1 MENAM
6 TFETDGS
13 DQYLTHAVDD
23 AIVMDAL
30 ISAKRTLPD
39 VRTPDFFEDIPV
51 SHESN
56 GRGAAPIYVTEFDAA
71 LGNNDYVFIKKLRG
85 YIAGRYFE
93 VENETTGIQFTRNQA
108 IGCIM
113 IRAFSNDV
121 ETKIQILPSIY
132 TQYAGG
138 QADPKGKS
146 INDVSRTLEKS
157 ESENL
162 LNYILVWRDLT
173 DPTKRLRISARNGGI
188 ITDNKYDPYSL
199 RFNLTQTVRRII
211 GSKNVY
217 KTVFTT
223 RAENNAHNVVLNNH
237 EMGLIGLKPL
247 GEAYFTSWSD
257 ATNNVPYEIVDPDG
271 SNIGVAYGSQLETF
285 GAYAGVIYINGSQPA
300 PIINSINIHDVVS
313 SIQTT
318 NYEVYINNK
327 YRSKFT
333 SDDSDLY
340 FSATRETVFPGSLDS
355 GFNDR
360 NTFVSKDSTIRKV
373 LINEIT
379 DVWAPVYFKLSDI
392 NVQVKSIEYLE
403 PNDAYAGY
411 GTLIPSYER
420 DYKFNSRAKNIARV
434 RVSFTTKTPVFYGW
448 KPENDN
454 GTNHQYFDA
463 QYNITFQPMKQDIIF
478 IIPLSGVRVY
488 DANTR
493 QFDTPLFEEP
503 YDFFQRVLKSS
514 GMSDTTFFS
523 KMLVAPCYI
532 TFREIFLA
540 ENRRKLVQE
549 IANRTVTLTPKDNG
563 GFILDTLY
571 STTTSAL
578 KPFN

>member
-1 MENAM
+1 MKNAM

-23 AIVMDAL
+23 AIVTDAL
-30 ISAKRTLPD
+30 MSAKRTLPD
-39 VRTPDFFEDIPV
+39 VRTPDFYEDIPV

-56 GRGAAPIYVTEFDAA
+56 GRGAAPIYVTEFDAS

-93 VENETTGIQFTRNQA
+93 VENEITDIQFSRNQA

-132 TQYAGG
+132 TPYAGG

-146 INDVSRTLEKS
+146 INDVGRTPEKS

-162 LNYILVWRDLT
+162 LNYVLVWRDLT
-173 DPTKRLRISARNGGI
+173 DPMKRLRVSARNGGT
-188 ITDNKYDPYSL
+188 ITDNKYDPYL
-199 RFNLTQTVRRII
+199 LKFNITQTVRKIL
-211 GSKNVY
+211 GSVDGYQN
-217 KTVFTT
+217 VFTT
-223 RAENNAHNVVLNNH
+223 RAENNAHNIVTNNH
-237 EMGLIGLKPL
+237 EIGLIGLKPL
-247 GEAYFTSWSD
+247 GETAFTSWD
-257 ATNNVPYEIVDPDG
+257 EAGDNVAVKWVEPDG
-271 SNIGVAYGSQLETF
+271 MNIGLPYGTQSEKY
-285 GAYAGVIYINGSQPA
+285 GAYSGVIYKNGNQPA
-300 PIINSINIHDVVS
+300 PIINSINIRDVES
-313 SIQTT
+313 SIP
-318 NYEVYINNK
+318 NSNSGYNLNNK
-327 YRSKFT
+327 YRPSF
-333 SDDSDLY
+333 SSEESDLY
-340 FSATRETVFPGSLDS
+340 FTVTRETVFPGSIDS

-360 NTFVSKDSTIRKV
+360 NTFVSRDSTIRKV
-373 LINEIT
+373 LTDRLT
-379 DVWAPVYFKLSDI
+379 DVWAPVDFKLSDI
-392 NVQVKSIEYLE
+392 NVQVKSIEYLA

-420 DYKFNSRAKNIARV
+420 DYQSNSRAKNIARV
-434 RVSFTTKTPVFYGW
+434 RVSFTTRTPVFRGW
-448 KPENDN
+448 KPVNDN

-463 QYNITFQPMKQDIIF
+463 QYNITFKQMTRDMVF

-488 DANTR
+488 DVKTQ

-503 YDFFQRVLKSS
+503 YDFFQRALKSS
-514 GMSDTTFFS
+514 GMSDTTFFA
-523 KMLVAPCYI
+523 KMLVVPCYG
-532 TFREIFLA
+532 TFREMFLA
-540 ENRRKLVQE
+540 ENRRKLVQD
-549 IANRTVTLTPKDNG
+549 IANKTVTLTPKDNG

>member
-1 MENAM
+1 MKNAM

-23 AIVMDAL
+23 AIVTDAL
-30 ISAKRTLPD
+30 MSAKRTLPD
-39 VRTPDFFEDIPV
+39 VRTPDFYEDIPV

-93 VENETTGIQFTRNQA
+93 VENETTGIQFSRNQA

-121 ETKIQILPSIY
+121 ETKIQILPNIY
-132 TQYAGG
+132 TPYAGG

-173 DPTKRLRISARNGGI
+173 DPTKRLRVSARNGGI
-188 ITDNKYDPYSL
+188 ITDNKYDPYL
-199 RFNLTQTVRRII
+199 LKFNLTQTVRRII
-211 GSKNVY
+211 GSKNVS

-247 GEAYFTSWSD
+247 SESEFTSWSD
-257 ATNNVPYEIVDPDG
+257 AATNLPYEIVDPDG
-271 SNIGVAYGSQLETF
+271 SNIGVAYGSQHETF
-285 GAYAGVIYINGSQPA
+285 GAYAGVIYKNGSQPT
-300 PIINSINIHDVVS
+300 PIINSINIRDVVS

-318 NYEVYINNK
+318 NYGAYINNK

-333 SDDSDLY
+333 SGDSDLY
-340 FSATRETVFPGSLDS
+340 FSAIRETVFPGSLDS

-360 NTFVSKDSTIRKV
+360 NTFVSRDSTIRKV
-373 LINEIT
+373 LTNEIT
-379 DVWAPVYFKLSDI
+379 DAWAPVDFKLSDI
-392 NVQVKSIEYLE
+392 NVQVKSIEYLA
-403 PNDAYAGY
+403 PSDAYAGY

-420 DYKFNSRAKNIARV
+420 DYQSNSRAKNIARV
-434 RVSFTTKTPVFYGW
+434 RVSFTTKTPVFHGW
-448 KPENDN
+448 KPANDN

-463 QYNITFQPMKQDIIF
+463 QYNITFQPMKQDMIF

-488 DANTR
+488 DAKTR

-503 YDFFQRVLKSS
+503 YDFFQRALKSS
-514 GMSDTTFFS
+514 GMSDTTFFA

>member
-1 MENAM
+1 MKNAM

-23 AIVMDAL
+23 AIVTDAL

-39 VRTPDFFEDIPV
+39 VRTPDFYEDIPV

-121 ETKIQILPSIY
+121 ETKMQILPNIY
-132 TQYAGG
+132 TPYAGG

-146 INDVSRTLEKS
+146 INDVNRTLEKS

-162 LNYILVWRDLT
+162 LNYVLVWRDLT
-173 DPTKRLRISARNGGI
+173 DPTKRLRVSARNGGT
-188 ITDNKYDPYSL
+188 ITDNKYDPYL
-199 RFNLTQTVRRII
+199 LKFNLTQTVRKIL
-211 GSKNVY
+211 GSVDGYQN
-217 KTVFTT
+217 VFTT
-223 RAENNAHNVVLNNH
+223 RAENNAHNIVTNNH
-237 EMGLIGLKPL
+237 EIGLIGLKPL
-247 GEAYFTSWSD
+247 AETAFTSWD
-257 ATNNVPYEIVDPDG
+257 EAGDNVAVKWIEPDG
-271 SNIGVAYGSQLETF
+271 MNIGLPYGTQPEKYGT
-285 GAYAGVIYINGSQPA
+285 YAGVIYKNSNQPA
-300 PIINSINIHDVVS
+300 PIINSINIRDVES
-313 SIQTT
+313 SIV
-318 NYEVYINNK
+318 NSSSGYNLNNK
-327 YRSKFT
+327 YHPAFS
-333 SDDSDLY
+333 SEESDLY
-340 FSATRETVFPGSLDS
+340 FTVTRETVLPGSIDS

-360 NTFVSKDSTIRKV
+360 NTFVSRDSTIRKV
-373 LINEIT
+373 LTDRLT
-379 DVWAPVYFKLSDI
+379 DVWAPVDFKLSDI
-392 NVQVKSIEYLE
+392 NVQVKSIEYLA
-403 PNDAYAGY
+403 PNDAYTGY

-420 DYKFNSRAKNIARV
+420 DYKSNSRAKNIARV
-434 RVSFTTKTPVFYGW
+434 RVSFTTKTPVFRGW
-448 KPENDN
+448 KPANDN

-463 QYNITFQPMKQDIIF
+463 QYNITFQPMKQDMIF

-488 DANTR
+488 DAKTR

-514 GMSDTTFFS
+514 GMSDTTFFA
-523 KMLVAPCYI
+523 KMLVVPCYG
-532 TFREIFLA
+532 TFREMFLA
-540 ENRRKLVQE
+540 ENRRKLVQD
-549 IANRTVTLTPKDNG
+549 IANKTVTLTPKDNG

>member
-1 MENAM
+1 M

-23 AIVMDAL
+23 AIVTDAL
-30 ISAKRTLPD
+30 MSAKRTLPD
-39 VRTPDFFEDIPV
+39 VRTPDFYEDIPV

-56 GRGAAPIYVTEFDAA
+56 GRGAAPIYVTEFDAS

-93 VENETTGIQFTRNQA
+93 VENETTGIQFSRNQA

-121 ETKIQILPSIY
+121 ETKIQILPNIY
-132 TQYAGG
+132 TSYAGG
-138 QADPKGKS
+138 QADTKGKS

-157 ESENL
+157 DAENL

-199 RFNLTQTVRRII
+199 RFNITQTVRRII

-217 KTVFTT
+217 KTTFTT

-247 GEAYFTSWSD
+247 AESEFTSWRD
-257 ATNNVPYEIVDPDG
+257 AANNLPYEIVDPDG
-271 SNIGVAYGSQLETF
+271 SNIGVAYGSQRETF
-285 GAYAGVIYINGSQPA
+285 GAYAGVIYQNGSQPA
-300 PIINSINIHDVVS
+300 PIINSINIRDVVS

-318 NYEVYINNK
+318 NYGAYVNNK

-333 SDDSDLY
+333 SGDSDLY
-340 FSATRETVFPGSLDS
+340 FSATRETLFSPSIDS

-360 NTFVSKDSTIRKV
+360 NTFVSRDSTIRKV
-373 LINEIT
+373 LTNEIT
-379 DVWAPVYFKLSDI
+379 DVWAPVDFKLSDI
-392 NVQVKSIEYLE
+392 NVQVKSIEYLS

-420 DYKFNSRAKNIARV
+420 DYQSNSKAKNIARV
-434 RVSFTTKTPVFYGW
+434 TVSFTTKTPIFRGW
-448 KPENDN
+448 KPVNNN
-454 GTNHQYFDA
+454 GTNTNQYFDP
-463 QYNITFQPMKQDIIF
+463 QYNITFNQMTQNIIF
-478 IIPLSGVRVY
+478 IIPLSGIRVY
-488 DANTR
+488 DAKVK
-493 QFDTPLFEEP
+493 QFDTPLFEEH
-503 YDFFQRVLKSS
+503 YDFFQGALKSS
-514 GMSDTTFFS
+514 GMSDTTFFA
-523 KMLVAPCYI
+523 KMLVVPCYV
-532 TFREIFLA
+532 TFREMFLA
-540 ENRRKLVQE
+540 ENRRKLIQE

>member
-1 MENAM
+1 MKNAM

-23 AIVMDAL
+23 AIVTDAL
-30 ISAKRTLPD
+30 MSAKRTLPD
-39 VRTPDFFEDIPV
+39 VRTPDFYEDIPV
-51 SHESN
+51 SHESA
-56 GRGAAPIYVTEFDAA
+56 GRGAAPIYVTEFDAS
-71 LGNNDYVFIKKLRG
+71 LGNNDYVFIKKIRG

-132 TQYAGG
+132 TPYAGG

-162 LNYILVWRDLT
+162 LNYVLVWRDLT
-173 DPTKRLRISARNGGI
+173 DPTKKLRVSARNGGI

-199 RFNLTQTVRRII
+199 RFNTTQTVRKIM
-211 GSKNVY
+211 GSVDGYQN
-217 KTVFTT
+217 VFTT
-223 RAENNAHNVVLNNH
+223 RAENNAHNIVTNNH
-237 EMGLIGLKPL
+237 EIGLIGLKPL
-247 GEAYFTSWSD
+247 AETAFTSWDESGD
-257 ATNNVPYEIVDPDG
+257 NVAVEWIEPDG
-271 SNIGVAYGSQLETF
+271 MNIGLPYGTQSEKYGT
-285 GAYAGVIYINGSQPA
+285 YAGVIYKNSNQPA
-300 PIINSINIHDVVS
+300 PIINSINIRDVES
-313 SIQTT
+313 SIP
-318 NYEVYINNK
+318 NSNSGYNLNNK
-327 YRSKFT
+327 YRSAFSSEESDFYFT
-333 SDDSDLY
+333 V
-340 FSATRETVFPGSLDS
+340 TRETVFPGSIDS

-360 NTFVSKDSTIRKV
+360 NTFVSRDSTIRKV
-373 LINEIT
+373 LTDRLT
-379 DVWAPVYFKLSDI
+379 DVWAPVDFKLSDI
-392 NVQVKSIEYLE
+392 NIQVKSIEYLTPGE
-403 PNDAYAGY
+403 AYTGRD
-411 GTLIPSYER
+411 TLIPSYER
-420 DYKFNSRAKNIARV
+420 DFKTNSRAKNIARV
-434 RVSFTTKTPVFYGW
+434 RVSFTTKTPVFHGW
-448 KPENDN
+448 KPANDN

-463 QYNITFQPMKQDIIF
+463 QYNITFKQMERDMVF
-478 IIPLSGVRVY
+478 LIPLSGIRVY
-488 DANTR
+488 DAKVK

-503 YDFFQRVLKSS
+503 YDFFNRALSKS
-514 GMSDTTFFS
+514 GMSDTTFFA
-523 KMLVAPCYI
+523 KMLVAPCYV
-532 TFREIFLA
+532 TFREMFLA